1 MTTKNGGIEVLSAI
15 GSVRS
20 KREARR
26 LVEQGAVKLDGKKI
40 TDVDYVIKLEDL
52 PQVLQVGKRRW
63 TKLVR
68 RKNEILYGH

>member
-1 MTTKNGGIEVLSAI
+1 MLSAI

-68 RKNEILYGH
+68 RKDD